1 MRQRSRRRDRRLLLI
16 INAIVDSKTIVY
28 INIIAV
34 G

>member
-1 MRQRSRRRDRRLLLI
+1 MRQRSRRRGRRLLLI
-16 INAIVDSKTIVY
+16 IKAIVDSKTIVY